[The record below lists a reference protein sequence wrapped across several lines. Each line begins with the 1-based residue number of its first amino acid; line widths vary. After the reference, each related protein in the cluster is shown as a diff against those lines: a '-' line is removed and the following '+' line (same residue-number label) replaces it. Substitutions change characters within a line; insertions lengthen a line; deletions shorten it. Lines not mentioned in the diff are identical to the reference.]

1 MRIRRNSQIRNF
13 SKLNSRR
20 TDTKVTFGR
29 FNSKIALENNS
40 GSGCDARSTCNASYS
55 IVQATKAKGKPYGL
69 TISYVLIQ
77 SRNVNLSDFF
87 LARLRCYFQ
96 TGARE

>member
-1 MRIRRNSQIRNF
+1 M
-13 SKLNSRR
+13 
-20 TDTKVTFGR
+20 FGH
-29 FNSKIALENNS
+29 FNSMIALENNS
-40 GSGCDARSTCNASYS
+40 GSGCDALSTCNASYS

-87 LARLRCYFQ
+87 LARFDAIFRPGQGSEQ
-96 TGARE
+96 TKLKTQKKRIVSDH